1 MSSRTKP
8 TLFVAFAGVMLFAAC
23 GGSSPVADM
32 ATQPCGSGEVVSG
45 RPLQI
50 VSTVA
55 PITSIIANVVG
66 GSGAVV
72 NGLVPEGT
80 NSHTFEPPPSAA
92 KVLEESDV
100 VFING
105 LVLEEPTKD
114 LAEANIASGAEVCEI
129 ATGILPEGEWI
140 YDFSFPKEEGEPN
153 PHLWTDTGYTI
164 KYAAAIR
171 DAFTA

>member
-1 MSSRTKP
+1 M
-8 TLFVAFAGVMLFAAC
+8 
-23 GGSSPVADM
+23 
-32 ATQPCGSGEVVSG
+32 
-45 RPLQI
+45 QI

-114 LAEANIASGAEVCEI
+114 LAEANIASGAEVCVES
-129 ATGILPEGEWI
+129 LQE
-140 YDFSFPKEEGEPN
+140 YFPKVNGSTTSPSRKTVVSRILICG
-153 PHLWTDTGYTI
+153 PTHPW
-164 KYAAAIR
+164 
-171 DAFTA
+171 